1 MRMTM
6 SADDVGSRD
15 GFAYW
20 REEVCRAYAPLTI
33 DREGDRPFHARVDVQ
48 MAGGI
53 AMMDVH
59 GSGYRMARSPGDIAA
74 GPADF
79 YLVFQVMENNLH
91 VERGDERLVLEQ
103 GTVGIGDQNVAWT
116 MRLPDE
122 SYRTRNFLV
131 PRHLVDPWLAPGISF
146 STLSLTTQPGLQGL
160 IADYVGSLGRNLPLL
175 SVAAANLALE
185 NLGRLVAMAAGMPAD
200 QREAGRSALRAAKY
214 QQAVDLIDRQFRD
227 PDLSPERA
235 AGLLGVSLRQLHL
248 LFEHSGETFSQRLQH
263 RRAAACRQALKDP
276 ALSHRSISD
285 LAFDAGF
292 DNLATFYRI
301 FKRLYGMTPSD
312 ARNEMKG

>member
-1 MRMTM
+1 MRVTM
-6 SADDVGSRD
+6 AADDVGSRD
-15 GFAYW
+15 SFAYW
-20 REEVCRAYAPLTI
+20 RDEVCRAYAPLTI
-33 DREGDRPFHARVDVQ
+33 DREGDRPFSARVDLQ

-59 GSGYRMARSPGDIAA
+59 GSGYRMARSERDIAA

-79 YLVFQVMENNLH
+79 YLVFQVLENNLH
-91 VERGDERLVLEQ
+91 VERGDSRLVLEQ
-103 GTVGIGDQNVAWT
+103 GAVGIGDQNVAWT

-131 PRHLVDPWLAPGISF
+131 PKHLVDPWLAPGTSF
-146 STLSLTTQPGLQGL
+146 STLSLPSQPGLLGL
-160 IADYVGSLGRNLPLL
+160 ISDYVSSLGRNLPML
-175 SVAAANLALE
+175 SVAHANAALE
-185 NLGRLVAMAAGMPAD
+185 NLGRLVAMAAGMHAD
-200 QREAGRSALRAAKY
+200 QREASRGALKAAKL
-214 QQAVDLIDRQFRD
+214 QQAIDLIDRQFRD
-227 PDLSPERA
+227 PDLTPERA

-248 LFEHSGETFSQRLQH
+248 LFEQSDETFSQRLQH
-263 RRAAACRQALKDP
+263 RRAAACRQALSDP

-292 DNLATFYRI
+292 DNLATFYRV

-312 ARNEMKG
+312 ARR